1 MNSVAE
7 RVRTI
12 EVAEKKLDAQDQRLA
27 ELQRGRQT
35 TADAVAIARRDLVLA
50 LAMERGVLDLPA
62 VEIVAAF
69 QRLDLAVSWSGRS
82 PSEDLT
88 EVVSALQL
96 GKDEMA
102 HITVQ
107 YTGYRRGERVALLQ
121 EIGLTRGGT
130 HGYWHGQV
138 DAAQLDRL
146 TKAFP
151 GKVNVDS
158 VHAGSTL
165 TVNSTMDEST
175 AASET
180 AIEVAEVDVT
190 PPAIERSVPQ
200 AAAHPAPQPT
210 PTSAQLPRG
219 TFSSWPR
226 RASTGGAGSD
236 GEKLQ

>member
-12 EVAEKKLDAQDQRLA
+12 EVAERKLDAQDQRLA

-62 VEIVAAF
+62 AEIVAAF
-69 QRLDLAVSWSGRS
+69 QRLELPVSSSARS

-88 EVVSALQL
+88 EAVSGLQL
-96 GKDEMA
+96 GEDQVA
-102 HITVQ
+102 DITVQ
-107 YTGYRRGERVALLQ
+107 YTSYRRGERVALLQ
-121 EIGLTRGGT
+121 GIGLTRGGT

-138 DAAQLDRL
+138 DAAQLDRV

-158 VHAGSTL
+158 VHAGSTS
-165 TVNSTMDEST
+165 TVNSTTDEST

-180 AIEVAEVDVT
+180 STEVVEVDVT
-190 PPAIERSVPQ
+190 PPAIERSVP
-200 AAAHPAPQPT
+200 HPAPQPT
-210 PTSAQLPRG
+210 PTSTQLPRAP
-219 TFSSWPR
+219 FSSWPR
-226 RASTGGAGSD
+226 REAAGLRAPS
-236 GEKLQ
+236 